1 MKKINIRRLYYHFKH
16 RYLTMNNIVVFVA
29 LLIGASWAWGS
40 IEMMQRNYGLQ
51 KELDAQTREQKLLE
65 LETTNLLLQQRF
77 YKSSEYQ
84 ELAVRERVGL
94 ANPGE
99 KTLILPPNSQVA
111 KDADAVVGTKPR
123 PVESTTNME
132 QWMNFLFG
140 GNKKRD

>member
-1 MKKINIRRLYYHFKH
+1 MNKINTRKLYYHLKH
-16 RYLTMNNIVVFVA
+16 RYLTTNNIVVVVA
-29 LLIGASWAWGS
+29 LLIGVAWAWGS

-51 KELDAQTREQKLLE
+51 KELDAKTREQTLLE
-65 LETTNLLLQQRF
+65 LEMANLALQQRY

-99 KTLILPPNSQVA
+99 KALILPPNTQA
-111 KDADAVVGTKPR
+111 AIDADTAVSGGTETPQ
-123 PVESTTNME
+123 PATNFE

-140 GNKKRD
+140 GNRKQ